1 MERRCRSVASSH
13 LLEQSEPFKSSCV
26 IYLQTFWWIVQCMN
40 GPYIILAQAG
50 DCCLQTHT
58 HTHTHT
64 PSETHPH
71 TLHMA
76 SQPPERWQLTV
87 SGEEMSYLLHFSLRH
102 THTFPCTHMHMQLPS
117 DIFRLSVLLA
127 DLQFICICLWIHP
140 CTSGSACRLVFACVC
155 MRTSRAV
162 SEFDLKLL
170 LPLYSASSC
179 VRFLGLQDMRGENI
193 CRQPITVHG
202 SLFIH

>member
-1 MERRCRSVASSH
+1 MHTQTHKHIHALFTWLAN
-13 LLEQSEPFKSSCV
+13 LLREKAANRLSRGNELSAPLLSETHFF
-26 IYLQTFWWIVQCMN
+26 L
-40 GPYIILAQAG
+40 
-50 DCCLQTHT
+50 HT
-58 HTHTHT
+58 HTH
-64 PSETHPH
+64 
-71 TLHMA
+71 A
-76 SQPPERWQLTV
+76 VPP
-87 SGEEMSYLLHFSLRH
+87 
-102 THTFPCTHMHMQLPS
+102 

-127 DLQFICICLWIHP
+127 DLLFVCICSVNTCMHIWL
-140 CTSGSACRLVFACVC
+140 CVQTSVCVLLGECVC
-155 MRTSRAV
+155 MRASQAV